1 MSQTNFG
8 LPTVLVV
15 DDSDVIL
22 EVAKTALEA
31 AGFRVLTHSRP
42 SGCVAL
48 ILQERPDLVLIDVN
62 MPLMS
67 GDTVAKLFG
76 KALPGSDIVVLLHS
90 TLPADVLEVK
100 AKTSGA
106 HGYIRKTG
114 DNFDF
119 IRQINHW
126 LKRGTSGGVGGLSSG
141 KLRSAARLELNDI
154 EVPSGA
160 HRTSRALSTG
170 GDPAPDSGSSY
181 DKVSGVTRVA
191 LPLVLFIDDDMEML
205 SSLRREVQSEPYVTE
220 FALSGAQ
227 ALRKIRSPKA
237 PDLVVSDLLMPA
249 PGGAEILREAMQADS
264 AWLARFVFLTGAGT
278 VADVAS
284 FVRQFPGTVL
294 NKPIDGQRLRSV
306 IREHLLG
313 REQQRAARNR

>member
-15 DDSDVIL
+15 DDSEIIL
-22 EVAKTALEA
+22 EVTKTALEA

-90 TLPADVLEVK
+90 TLPAEVLEVK

-126 LKRGTSGGVGGLSSG
+126 LKRGALGGGLSSG
-141 KLRSAARLELNDI
+141 KLRSAVRVEVNEAEL
-154 EVPSGA
+154 PSGA
-160 HRTSRALSTG
+160 HRTGRSSPG
-170 GDPAPDSGSSY
+170 GADASPDSVSGY
-181 DKVSGVTRVA
+181 EKVSGVTRIA
-191 LPLVLFIDDDMEML
+191 LPLVLFIDDDMETL

-227 ALRKIRSPKA
+227 ALRKILSPKA

-249 PGGAEILREAMQADS
+249 PGGAEVLREAMHADS
-264 AWLARFVFLTGAGT
+264 SWLARFVFLTGAGI
-278 VADVAS
+278 VPEVAS
-284 FVRQFPGTVL
+284 FVRQFPGIVL
-294 NKPIDGQRLRSV
+294 SKPVDGARLRSV
-306 IREHLLG
+306 IREHLSG
-313 REQQRAARNR
+313 REERAARNR